1 MSRRNGLRPVTL
13 GKPGFQIPQKAR
25 IMATLFQFNPFHIRG
40 ETYMAKIHW
49 GLACLLL
56 FVTAAV
62 AQEHYTEGPVW
73 RVTLVRVKP
82 AQMDAYLTSLR
93 QATKPLLEEEKR
105 TGAIVDYKIFLKE
118 TTSGPQDWD
127 LALAIEYKNHAA
139 MDGLTAKGEAVR
151 DKIMGGKQQAQQ
163 VAEKRQEIREV
174 VSSVAGCPILS
185 RFSKGGDVGAA
196 RESRFLPERQ
206 RALSR

>member
-13 GKPGFQIPQKAR
+13 GKAR
-25 IMATLFQFNPFHIRG
+25 LSNFLKGTYHGHAFQFNPFHIRG

-82 AQMDAYLTSLR
+82 AQMDAYLTS
-93 QATKPLLEEEKR
+93 ACVKPPSHYSR
-105 TGAIVDYKIFLKE
+105 R
-118 TTSGPQDWD
+118 
-127 LALAIEYKNHAA
+127 KN
-139 MDGLTAKGEAVR
+139 VR
-151 DKIMGGKQQAQQ
+151 
-163 VAEKRQEIREV
+163 E
-174 VSSVAGCPILS
+174 
-185 RFSKGGDVGAA
+185 
-196 RESRFLPERQ
+196 
-206 RALSR
+206 

>member
-1 MSRRNGLRPVTL
+1 
-13 GKPGFQIPQKAR
+13 
-25 IMATLFQFNPFHIRG
+25 MATLFQFNPFHIRG
-40 ETYMAKIHW
+40 ETYMANIHW

-56 FVTAAV
+56 FVPAAV

-118 TTSGPQDWD
+118 TNSGPQDWD
-127 LALAIEYKNHAA
+127 LALAVQYKNHAA

-174 VSSVAGCPILS
+174 VSSELLQEIMLKC
-185 RFSKGGDVGAA
+185 
-196 RESRFLPERQ
+196 
-206 RALSR
+206 ALSSEMTKSPLGSSAWAGLFQLPLSTTELRSRWKTASDMD

>member
-1 MSRRNGLRPVTL
+1 MSAPHEYRARCRRPRLPWQS
-13 GKPGFQIPQKAR
+13 PGFKIRQKAR

-49 GLACLLL
+49 ALACLLL
-56 FVTAAV
+56 FVTAAA

-73 RVTLVRVKP
+73 RVTLAKVKP

-118 TTSGPQDWD
+118 TNRKSTRLNSSH
-127 LALAIEYKNHAA
+127 LVISY
-139 MDGLTAKGEAVR
+139 AVFCL
-151 DKIMGGKQQAQQ
+151 KKKKQPN
-163 VAEKRQEIREV
+163 
-174 VSSVAGCPILS
+174 SVPILQATS
-185 RFSKGGDVGAA
+185 QNAPRS
-196 RESRFLPERQ
+196 PT
-206 RALSR
+206 

>member
-1 MSRRNGLRPVTL
+1 
-13 GKPGFQIPQKAR
+13 
-25 IMATLFQFNPFHIRG
+25 
-40 ETYMAKIHW
+40 MAKIHW
-49 GLACLLL
+49 ALACLLL
-56 FVTAAV
+56 FVTAAA

-73 RVTLVRVKP
+73 RVPLVRVKP

-118 TTSGPQDWD
+118 TNSSPQDWD
-127 LALAIEYKNHAA
+127 LALAVQYKNHAA

-174 VSSVAGCPILS
+174 VSSELLQEIML
-185 RFSKGGDVGAA
+185 K
-196 RESRFLPERQ
+196 
-206 RALSR
+206 

>member
-1 MSRRNGLRPVTL
+1 
-13 GKPGFQIPQKAR
+13 
-25 IMATLFQFNPFHIRG
+25 MATPFPLNPFHIRG

-73 RVTLVRVKP
+73 RVTMVRVKH

-105 TGAIVDYKIFLKE
+105 KGAIDDYKIFLKE
-118 TTSGPQDWD
+118 ITSGQLEWV
-127 LALAIEYKNHAA
+127 LA
-139 MDGLTAKGEAVR
+139 
-151 DKIMGGKQQAQQ
+151 
-163 VAEKRQEIREV
+163 
-174 VSSVAGCPILS
+174 
-185 RFSKGGDVGAA
+185 
-196 RESRFLPERQ
+196 
-206 RALSR
+206 

>member
-1 MSRRNGLRPVTL
+1 MNMHAFCFPIREVRARGRSASSNAAPPTWLFSASVSPGPSSA
-13 GKPGFQIPQKAR
+13 PGFQIPRKAR

-82 AQMDAYLTSLR
+82 AQMDAYLTS
-93 QATKPLLEEEKR
+93 ACVKPPSHYSR
-105 TGAIVDYKIFLKE
+105 R
-118 TTSGPQDWD
+118 
-127 LALAIEYKNHAA
+127 KN
-139 MDGLTAKGEAVR
+139 VR
-151 DKIMGGKQQAQQ
+151 
-163 VAEKRQEIREV
+163 E
-174 VSSVAGCPILS
+174 
-185 RFSKGGDVGAA
+185 
-196 RESRFLPERQ
+196 
-206 RALSR
+206 